1 MLIVNSVLGNVH
13 HETSIKE
20 KTEQAKLNVTLK
32 KLFLTRS
39 EMEKS
44 RLQKTTEDGLE
55 LGLVFEPGK
64 TLQTGDVLNANSDTI
79 MIHQL
84 PEKVLHVRVTE
95 ENNPTLLVQV
105 GHIIGN
111 RHRPISISDDGTII
125 FPIHNDGELDLF
137 KELFHDIVDHLE
149 LQVSEEIFTSNKG
162 MNSHEH

>member
-1 MLIVNSVLGNVH
+1 MLIVNSVLGNAH
-13 HETSIKE
+13 HEKSVKE
-20 KTEQAKLNVTLK
+20 KIEQAKLNGTLK

-64 TLQTGDVLNANSDTI
+64 TLKTGDVLNANSDTI

-84 PEKVLHVRVTE
+84 PEKVLHVRILDHSD
-95 ENNPTLLVQV
+95 PTLPVQV

-111 RHRPISISDDGTII
+111 RHRPISVTEDGCIV
-125 FPIHNDGELDLF
+125 FPIHNDDEIDLF
-137 KELFHDIVDHLE
+137 KQLFHDIIDHLE
-149 LQVSEEIFTSNKG
+149 LQVSEEIFISNEG
-162 MNSHEH
+162 MNAHEH

>member
-1 MLIVNSVLGNVH
+1 
-13 HETSIKE
+13 
-20 KTEQAKLNVTLK
+20 
-32 KLFLTRS
+32 
-39 EMEKS
+39 
-44 RLQKTTEDGLE
+44 
-55 LGLVFEPGK
+55 
-64 TLQTGDVLNANSDTI
+64 

-111 RHRPISISDDGTII
+111 RHRPISISDDGAIV

-149 LQVSEEIFTSNKG
+149 LRISEEIFTSNKG

>member
-13 HETSIKE
+13 HEKTVKE
-20 KTEQAKLNVTLK
+20 KTEQAKSNGTLK

-55 LGLVFEPGK
+55 LGFVFEPGK
-64 TLQTGDVLNANSDTI
+64 TLHTGDVLNANSDTI

-84 PEKVLHVRVTE
+84 PEKVLHVRVKE

-111 RHRPISISDDGTII
+111 RHRPISISDDGTIV
-125 FPIHNDGELDLF
+125 FPIHIDGELDLF